1 MPVVSLFSGAKQL
14 NIDLEESVILLR
26 GSRRERVTQTIR
38 GEVNVILTRP
48 LLCSKVVIK
57 FIGKSRSLWPEGR
70 LFL

>member
-57 FIGKSRSLWPEGR
+57 FIGKSHSLWPEGR